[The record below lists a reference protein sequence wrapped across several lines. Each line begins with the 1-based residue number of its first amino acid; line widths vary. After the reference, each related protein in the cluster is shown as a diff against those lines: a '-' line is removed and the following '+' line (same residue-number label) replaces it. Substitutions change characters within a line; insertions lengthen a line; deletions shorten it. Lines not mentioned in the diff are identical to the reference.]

1 MLQAV
6 LLALQ
11 ADPNSSTTRL
21 TVPATI
27 ILVASYVWMLYVS
40 CLEHVR
46 SVRPSTILCLYLGLS
61 SLLDLAR
68 TRTVFFIPGYH
79 IVAPIHLAS
88 YFVKLVL
95 LAVET
100 TEKRKLLMLRWK
112 KTSPEDAA
120 SFYSRVFFVWL
131 NRLFFDGYKTLLTV
145 DTLTPLDHDIL
156 ASSRPTELQDR
167 WEKGNCLA
175 TCPLSCSRFFTDIDF
190 TSQPTNPVKPP
201 CFGSLFAITSGIY

>member
-1 MLQAV
+1 MLQTI

-11 ADPNSSTTRL
+11 ADPNTPATRL

-27 ILVASYVWMLYVS
+27 ILVVSYFWLLYVS

-46 SVRPSTILCLYLGLS
+46 SVRPSTILCLYFGLS
-61 SLLDLAR
+61 SLLDLAS

-79 IVAPIHLAS
+79 VVAPIHLAS

-95 LAVET
+95 LAVEV

-112 KTSPEDAA
+112 NTSPEDAA

-131 NRLFFDGYKTLLTV
+131 NRLFLRGYKTLLTV
-145 DTLTPLDHDIL
+145 DTLTPLDHDVL
-156 ASSRPTELQDR
+156 AASRPTKLQDR
-167 WEKGNCLA
+167 WDKG
-175 TCPLSCSRFFTDIDF
+175 SCSKHAPSISR
-190 TSQPTNPVKPP
+190 
-201 CFGSLFAITSGIY
+201 SLLR